1 MRQSDRYSDAGGG
14 REPGDPGQGE
24 GMEGRGT
31 NLPRP
36 AGWQSEPE
44 TAVARNDRTLLGA
57 SVLDHAAEY
66 DKSLQGREMEAR
78 REVPR
83 IAGTLQSPKDRW
95 PTTPGAVSK
104 RSVAVCVFGG
114 RSGWRK
120 SLRIV

>member
-1 MRQSDRYSDAGGG
+1 
-14 REPGDPGQGE
+14 
-24 GMEGRGT
+24 MEGRGT

-83 IAGTLQSPKDRW
+83 IAGTLHPVRSCRS
-95 PTTPGAVSK
+95 TSGAAMRLHTNRPWRNQGAGSAAAVQL
-104 RSVAVCVFGG
+104 RVEGAPVDPQQARRGGAVAVC
-114 RSGWRK
+114 
-120 SLRIV
+120 L